1 MNVEAVEKKTIL
13 IKKTD
18 FVKYKSV
25 FDLFKILYNIY
36 KMLNAQNHLD
46 YCYCNQKKPQCWLC
60 KFDEYVK
67 YNDFKNELL
76 RYGEN
81 EYRMLNLADKFW
93 FYIRKIKRDV
103 EQLNTNEIIALNFFN
118 EQYKNGEM
126 CFEDITK
133 NDIIKFNKEYKV

>member
-1 MNVEAVEKKTIL
+1 MNVKAVEKKMIL
-13 IKKTD
+13 IKQTD
-18 FVKYKSV
+18 FVKYESV
-25 FDLFKILYNIY
+25 FDLFKILYHIY

-46 YCYCNQKKPQCWLC
+46 YCYCNEKKTQCWLC
-60 KFDEYVK
+60 KFIEYVK
-67 YNDFKNELL
+67 YNDLKNELL
-76 RYGEN
+76 RYREN

-126 CFEDITK
+126 SFEDIIK
-133 NDIIKFNKEYKV
+133 NDIIEFNKKYMT

>member
-1 MNVEAVEKKTIL
+1 
-13 IKKTD
+13 
-18 FVKYKSV
+18 
-25 FDLFKILYNIY
+25 
-36 KMLNAQNHLD
+36 MLNAQNHLD
-46 YCYCNQKKPQCWLC
+46 YCYCNQKNPQCWLC

-76 RYGEN
+76 RYQEN

-103 EQLNTNEIIALNFFN
+103 EQLNANEIIALNFFN

-126 CFEDITK
+126 CFEDIIK
-133 NDIIKFNKEYKV
+133 NDIIKFNEEYMK